1 MSVYI
6 KVGGMGILYFG
17 VDFCPCMRPSFAV
30 LMLEST

>member
-30 LMLEST
+30 MLEST